1 MKTIFALLL
10 VLTGALISIAPPAFA
25 EENHGSY
32 ASLKAGIY
40 SPSSSFDLE
49 NFNGGSATHLDTKTG
64 FDGEIAFGTYLLPVI
79 ALELG
84 VGYFESKGSPAA
96 QPGETTL
103 KVVPVVLSGKFFIPL
118 GPVEPYGEVGI
129 GAYFTKMD
137 VQGNLGS
144 FSGES
149 TVSYAPHVGAGIN
162 FDLSSATF
170 LGIEGRYLWVKPS
183 IGGQDINLNGFT
195 LTADLGFRF

>member
-1 MKTIFALLL
+1 MKTVFALIL
-10 VLTGALISIAPPAFA
+10 VLTGALISFTHPAVA

-64 FDGEIAFGTYLLPVI
+64 FDGEIAFGTYLLPVL

-103 KVVPVVLSGKFFIPL
+103 QVVPVILSGKFFIPL
-118 GPVEPYGEVGI
+118 GLVEPYGEVGI

-149 TVSYAPHVGAGIN
+149 TVS
-162 FDLSSATF
+162 
-170 LGIEGRYLWVKPS
+170 
-183 IGGQDINLNGFT
+183 
-195 LTADLGFRF
+195 